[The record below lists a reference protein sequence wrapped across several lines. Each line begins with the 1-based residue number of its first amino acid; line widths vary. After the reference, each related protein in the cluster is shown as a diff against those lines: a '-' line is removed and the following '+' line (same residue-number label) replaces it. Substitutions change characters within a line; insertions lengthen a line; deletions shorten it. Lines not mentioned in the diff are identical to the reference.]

1 MLIVWKIG
9 SCCGHGGH
17 VIESICRIRVAEV
30 SGAPVTP
37 FSLKALDALIA
48 DPHEV
53 GELFEAEVRS
63 SVVLVVD

>member
-30 SGAPVTP
+30 SGAPVAP

>member
-1 MLIVWKIG
+1 MLIGWKIG

-17 VIESICRIRVAEV
+17 VIESICRVRVAEV
-30 SGAPVTP
+30 SGAPVAP
-37 FSLKALDALIA
+37 FSLDALIA

-53 GELFEAEVRS
+53 GEPFEAEVRS